1 MANVTVTITSAPRE
15 GVDGF
20 HLGPGWHWHM
30 VHNGKTVNGA
40 GESDTF
46 LHAAEAANRALNQQA
61 GERRRDQR
69 VRADFVVDKQFSLRA
84 AANRTLKEWSLK
96 EQADMRRK
104 AELRKDELVRA
115 DFGVPTPVPAPVPV
129 SAPVP
134 APVPA
139 PATLPNRNYKK
150 AAQPKR
156 KLLAKLLKRHA

>member
-1 MANVTVTITSAPRE
+1 MANVTVTITSAPRD

-20 HLGPGWHWHM
+20 HLGPGWHWKL
-30 VHNGKTVNGA
+30 VYNGKMVDGK

-46 LHAAEAANRALNQQA
+46 LHAADAANRAFGLLYQH
-61 GERRRDQR
+61 QR
-69 VRADFVVDKQFSLRA
+69 VVTEVDEQFSLRA

-96 EQADMRRK
+96 EQADTRRK
-104 AELRKDELVRA
+104 AELVRA
-115 DFGVPTPVPAPVPV
+115 DSGVPAPAPAPAP
-129 SAPVP
+129 APVP